1 MIKKVKE
8 VNVKNSLKY
17 IKKFLKVLVWPI
29 LFSLGTFIINYIF
42 VSIFNSKE
50 KGTMSNSA
58 FLEYINTLEYQEKLK
73 VFIDSKSLLI
83 ILITVIIFLPILLK
97 VFKKYRTKNNFKVK
111 NIFIPIA
118 FGISISLIY
127 NITLFHLNNLIPF
140 TNAFEISS
148 VPIIVQIICSGICGP
163 ILEELVFRGIVY
175 NKLKEFNKPM
185 RAIILTSVIFGLF
198 HTNIINA
205 IYAFGVSFM
214 LIYLY
219 EKYKTLKAPIIMHI
233 GLNTTIILMLNL
245 ITKNFIVFNVYL
257 LVVSIITLLIL
268 RIYLNMDKN

>member
-1 MIKKVKE
+1 M
-8 VNVKNSLKY
+8 KNSLKY
-17 IKKFLKVLVWPI
+17 IKNILKVLVWPI

-50 KGTMSNSA
+50 KGIMTNNE
-58 FLEYINTLEYQEKLK
+58 FLEYIKGIEYQEKLTNY
-73 VFIDSKSLLI
+73 INSKSLLI
-83 ILITVIIFLPILLK
+83 ILITVIIFLPILFK
-97 VFKKYRTKNNFKVK
+97 VFKKYRIKNDFKFK

-140 TNAFEISS
+140 TNNFEISS
-148 VPIIVQIICSGICGP
+148 IPIVVQIICSGICGP

-185 RAIILTSVIFGLF
+185 SDIILTSIIFGLF
-198 HTNIINA
+198 HTDIVNA
-205 IYAFGVSFM
+205 IYAFGVSFI

-219 EKYKTLKAPIIMHI
+219 ERYKTLKAPIVMHI
-233 GLNTTIILMLNL
+233 ALNITIILMLNL
-245 ITKNFIVFNVYL
+245 ITLNFIAFNVYL
-257 LVVSIITLLIL
+257 LVVSIIVLLIL
-268 RIYLNMDKN
+268 RIYLKMDKN

>member
-1 MIKKVKE
+1 M
-8 VNVKNSLKY
+8 KNSLKY
-17 IKKFLKVLVWPI
+17 IKNILRVLVWPI
-29 LFSLGTFIINYIF
+29 IFSLGTFIINYIF

-50 KGTMSNSA
+50 KGTMTNNE
-58 FLEYINTLEYQEKLK
+58 FLEYIKSIEYQERLTNY
-73 VFIDSKSLLI
+73 INSKSLLI

-97 VFKKYRTKNNFKVK
+97 VFKKYKAKNNFKIK
-111 NIFIPIA
+111 NIFIPIV

-140 TNAFEISS
+140 TNTFEISS

-185 RAIILTSVIFGLF
+185 RAIILTSVIFSLF

-205 IYAFGVSFM
+205 IYAFGVSFIF
-214 LIYLY
+214 IYLY
-219 EKYKTLKAPIIMHI
+219 EKYKTLKAPVIMHI
-233 GLNTTIILMLNL
+233 GLNITIILMLNL

-257 LVVSIITLLIL
+257 LVVSIFTLLIL
-268 RIYLNMDKN
+268 RIYLNIDKN